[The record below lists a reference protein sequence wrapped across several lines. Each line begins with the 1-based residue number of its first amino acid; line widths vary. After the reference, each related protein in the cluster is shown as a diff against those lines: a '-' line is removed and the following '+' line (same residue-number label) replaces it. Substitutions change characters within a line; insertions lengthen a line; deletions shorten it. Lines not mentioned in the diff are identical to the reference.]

1 MRMTDR
7 VAMTLACRD
16 AEGVP
21 KVRDA
26 GRTMVGEGH
35 PVQIMHNGL
44 MVAEGAY
51 HGDWMAQIISGL
63 QGHHEPQEE
72 CVFHRLVGLARP
84 RTTIVELASFWAYYT
99 LWYLQS
105 VPTSRA
111 LCIEPDP
118 NHMAVGRRNAAL
130 NGATDRIRFIEAWA
144 GGEFRASHSALC
156 ESTGELRTLP
166 CLDMKAVIAALD
178 DRPIELLHMDAQGA
192 ELGFL
197 RSMQGAVE
205 GGKVRFV
212 MVSTHHASISGSLST
227 HADCLAALRAL
238 GAVVLLEF
246 DVSQSFSGDGLIAAS
261 FREEDRSL
269 EMPSITR
276 NRREFSLFPEG

>member
-35 PVQIMHNGL
+35 PVQIMHNGF

-63 QGHHEPQEE
+63 RGHHEPQEE

-84 RTTIVELASFWAYYT
+84 GTMMVELASFWAYYT
-99 LWYLQS
+99 LWYLHS
-105 VPTSRA
+105 VPAARA

-130 NGATDRIRFIEAWA
+130 NGATDRIRFIEAWI
-144 GGEFRASHSALC
+144 GGEFRAFHSALC
-156 ESTGELRTLP
+156 ELTGEPRTLP
-166 CLDMKAVIAALD
+166 CLDMGAVIATLD
-178 DRPIELLHMDAQGA
+178 DRPIELLHMDAQGV

-205 GGKVRFV
+205 GGKGAVRHGV
-212 MVSTHHASISGSLST
+212 HASCVHQRLAIHARRLPRRSSRPWSG
-227 HADCLAALRAL
+227 RAP
-238 GAVVLLEF
+238 GV
-246 DVSQSFSGDGLIAAS
+246 
-261 FREEDRSL
+261 
-269 EMPSITR
+269 
-276 NRREFSLFPEG
+276 RRVAILQW